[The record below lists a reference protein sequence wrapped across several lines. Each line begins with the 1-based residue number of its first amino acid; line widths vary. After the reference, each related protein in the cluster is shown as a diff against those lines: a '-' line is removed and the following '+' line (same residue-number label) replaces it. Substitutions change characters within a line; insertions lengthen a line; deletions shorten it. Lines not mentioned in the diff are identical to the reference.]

1 MHENLNKTFNG
12 FYFYSRVNIPPLSVM
27 KDELSVA
34 GETEGVQAVKAEIMK
49 MFKDIVSIIKY
60 TSNKKGMS

>member
-1 MHENLNKTFNG
+1 
-12 FYFYSRVNIPPLSVM
+12 M

-49 MFKDIVSIIKY
+49 MFKDIVSIKVY
-60 TSNKKGMS
+60 FG

>member
-1 MHENLNKTFNG
+1 
-12 FYFYSRVNIPPLSVM
+12 M

-60 TSNKKGMS
+60 TSDKKGMS